1 MYIIFLALFIITCI
15 INFKYGVTNNMKII
29 IWMTFQFVLLYL
41 FDLKRDK
48 KFVTKE
54 FRFVILEILDYN
66 IYYEY
71 NRYRNAFANYGFNRI
86 ISESKTF
93 IVGVAY
99 WGRLYGIHTD
109 PNYGAILTTIA
120 LIISL
125 YFSLVVKKVYKS

>member
-54 FRFVILEILDYN
+54 FRFVILEILIITSIMN
-66 IYYEY
+66 IIGIGML
-71 NRYRNAFANYGFNRI
+71 FANYGFNRI

-125 YFSLVVKKVYKS
+125 YFSLVVKKSV

>member
-1 MYIIFLALFIITCI
+1 M
-15 INFKYGVTNNMKII
+15 
-29 IWMTFQFVLLYL
+29 LLYL

-54 FRFVILEILDYN
+54 FRFVILEILIITSIMN
-66 IYYEY
+66 IIGIGML
-71 NRYRNAFANYGFNRI
+71 FANYGFNRI
-86 ISESKTF
+86 ISEFKNIYCWCSLLGK
-93 IVGVAY
+93 
-99 WGRLYGIHTD
+99 LYGIHTD

>member
-1 MYIIFLALFIITCI
+1 
-15 INFKYGVTNNMKII
+15 MKII

-54 FRFVILEILDYN
+54 FRFVILEILIITSIMN
-66 IYYEY
+66 IIGIGML
-71 NRYRNAFANYGFNRI
+71 FANYGFNRI

-125 YFSLVVKKVYKS
+125 YFFFSSQKSV